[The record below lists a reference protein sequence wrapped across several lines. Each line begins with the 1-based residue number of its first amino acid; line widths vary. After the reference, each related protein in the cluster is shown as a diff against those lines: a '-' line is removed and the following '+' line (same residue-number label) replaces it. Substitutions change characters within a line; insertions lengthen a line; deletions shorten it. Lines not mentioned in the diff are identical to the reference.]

1 MMIITALLVGGVK
14 PHFYCLPI
22 LKRETHRLALV
33 KAATSG
39 SCKFF
44 AGTDSA
50 PHTTSSKES
59 ACGCA
64 GVYTAH
70 AAVEFYAEV
79 FESEG
84 KLDLLESFVSVNGA
98 AHYGLERNE
107 KTITLIKKSWNVP
120 PTYEFGGDTV
130 TPLRAGLSVA
140 WSIEKE

>member
-1 MMIITALLVGGVK
+1 MK

-22 LKRETHRLALV
+22 LKREQHRLALV
-33 KAATSG
+33 QAATSG
-39 SCKFF
+39 SSKFF

-84 KLDLLESFVSVNGA
+84 KLDLLESFLSIYGA

-107 KTITLIKKSWNVP
+107 KMITLVKKSWNVP
-120 PTYEFGGDTV
+120 ATYEFGGETV
-130 TPLRAGLSVA
+130 TPLRAGQSVA
-140 WSIEKE
+140 WSIEN